1 MDIIIQEGMIVG
13 KTLGKNKKGCGT
25 HDYLT
30 GTILLKVVKKFQVGG
45 CNNGWTHHQAKPTY
59 LRYMYLYLPST

>member
-1 MDIIIQEGMIVG
+1 MLEKLWA
-13 KTLGKNKKGCGT
+13 KTRKGVAHMT
-25 HDYLT
+25 T
-30 GTILLKVVKKFQVGG
+30 LLAQYYIVKKFQVGG

>member
-25 HDYLT
+25 HDYLPT
-30 GTILLKVVKKFQVGG
+30 LLAQYYIVKKFQVGG

-59 LRYMYLYLPST
+59 LRYLYLPST

>member
-30 GTILLKVVKKFQVGG
+30 GTILPYIVKKFQVGG

-59 LRYMYLYLPST
+59 LRYLYLPST

>member
-30 GTILLKVVKKFQVGG
+30 GTILHSQKV
-45 CNNGWTHHQAKPTY
+45 
-59 LRYMYLYLPST
+59 PSRKL